1 MNNYIFIKI
10 FFKNYIIRLIFNFI
24 DLKKFNF
31 LVINNIFKKSNNVY

>member
-31 LVINNIFKKSNNVY
+31 LVINNIFKNSNNVY